1 MLEINGSSGPYN
13 PSTRE
18 GYSKNAAY
26 NVMQHDK
33 EVKQKLANSVD
44 EIEFENIQYSSLKGA
59 AADEYVK
66 DAKIYNKENMK
77 ALTSNEKVKKEE
89 FIPEN
94 AHVGMKAMLEKF
106 FKVVDLNQD
115 GYIDLDESTALTLAQ
130 DSVTISDDLNTVK
143 IGTPDGYIENNN
155 KKNIDKYIMEFP
167 EKARDLFK
175 NIEINF
181 NKNNK

>member
-13 PSTRE
+13 PNTRE

-33 EVKQKLANSVD
+33 EVKQKSANSID
-44 EIEFENIQYSSLKGA
+44 EIEFENIQYSNLKDA
-59 AADEYVK
+59 TADEYVK
-66 DAKIYNKENMK
+66 DAKIYNTENMK

-94 AHVGMKAMLEKF
+94 APAGMKTMLEKF
-106 FKVVDLNQD
+106 FAGVDLNQD
-115 GYIDLDESTALTLAQ
+115 GYIDLDESTALTIAQ
-130 DSVTISDDLNTVK
+130 DSVAISDDLNTVK
-143 IGTPDGYIENNN
+143 IGKPDGYIENNN
-155 KKNIDKYIMEFP
+155 KKNIDKYIMAFP

-175 NIEINF
+175 NIAINL
-181 NKNNK
+181 NKNK